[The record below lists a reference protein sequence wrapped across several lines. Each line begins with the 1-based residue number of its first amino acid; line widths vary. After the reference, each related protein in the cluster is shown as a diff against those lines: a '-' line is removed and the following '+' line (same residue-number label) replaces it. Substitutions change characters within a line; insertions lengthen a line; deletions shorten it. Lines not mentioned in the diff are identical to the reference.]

1 MRVEHGAEPGDRADR
16 GDPNEVAGPLIRLGP
31 KSVESAMNNAR
42 RDRMT
47 WRSFPIRAKIGL
59 VWTVLVILAAV
70 LAPLVS
76 PHDPLD
82 VALTIPNT
90 GPDWP
95 SHIMGSDAAG
105 RDIFSRVIHGS
116 RMSALVAVL
125 APMLSL
131 IIGGAIGMV
140 AASTAR
146 VPRRKWVND
155 VLMRLM
161 DIQFAFPAVV
171 LAVVVAAAFGPSFLT
186 LLMVLTVVYS
196 PIMARFVRAAV
207 QDQLAED
214 YVAALEVMGSSQ
226 VRIMLR
232 HVSLNIATP
241 VLVFFTL
248 VAADA
253 VVLEA
258 SISFLGAGVRPPAPT
273 WGNIIREGFQYI
285 RAGTWWY
292 TTFPGIAIFLTV
304 IALNTVAE
312 SMADR
317 LGGRR
322 HLLGQS

>member
-1 MRVEHGAEPGDRADR
+1 MTTASRERF
-16 GDPNEVAGPLIRLGP
+16 
-31 KSVESAMNNAR
+31 
-42 RDRMT
+42 T
-47 WRSFPIRAKIGL
+47 WRAFPLRAKIGIIWTAL
-59 VWTVLVILAAV
+59 VVFVAV
-70 LAPLVS
+70 FAPFVS
-76 PHDPLD
+76 PHDPLG
-82 VALTIPNT
+82 VAITMPNT

-95 SHIMGSDAAG
+95 THIMGSDDAG
-105 RDIFSRVIHGS
+105 RDIFSRVIYGS

-125 APMLSL
+125 APLLSL
-131 IIGGAIGMV
+131 VIGGAIGMV

-146 VPRRKWVND
+146 VRRRRWIND

-171 LAVVVAAAFGPSFLT
+171 LAVVVAAAFGPSFVT

-196 PIMARFVRAAV
+196 PIMARFVRATV

-214 YVAALEVMGSSQ
+214 YVAALQVIGSSQ
-226 VRIMLR
+226 VRILLR

-258 SISFLGAGVRPPAPT
+258 SISFLGAGVRPPTPT
-273 WGNIIREGFQYI
+273 WGNIIREGYQYI

-304 IALNTVAE
+304 MALNTVAE

-322 HLLGQS
+322 HLLGES

>member
-1 MRVEHGAEPGDRADR
+1 MKADRTAER
-16 GDPNEVAGPLIRLGP
+16 GDPTNREISRRPRIRFGPRSVAA
-31 KSVESAMNNAR
+31 AMDATGS
-42 RDRMT
+42 DRMR
-47 WRSFPIRAKIGL
+47 WRSFPLRAKVGMMWI
-59 VWTVLVILAAV
+59 VFTVLVAV
-70 LAPLVS
+70 FAPLIA
-76 PHDPLD
+76 PHDPLS
-82 VALTIPNT
+82 VGLTAPNT

-95 SHIMGSDAAG
+95 THIMGSDEAG

-125 APMLSL
+125 APVLAL
-131 IIGGAIGMV
+131 IIGGTIGMV
-140 AASTAR
+140 AASTGR
-146 VPRRKWVND
+146 IRRRRWIND

-171 LAVVVAAAFGPSFLT
+171 LAVVVAAAFGPSFPT
-186 LLMVLTVVYS
+186 LLMVLAVVYS
-196 PIMARFVRAAV
+196 PILARFIRASV

-214 YVAALEVMGSSQ
+214 YVAALTAAGSSQ
-226 VRIMLR
+226 TRILLR

-273 WGNIIREGFQYI
+273 WGNMIRDGQQQLM
-285 RAGTWWY
+285 AGTWWY

-304 IALNTVAE
+304 VALNSVAE

-322 HLLGQS
+322 HLLGEP

>member
-1 MRVEHGAEPGDRADR
+1 MKVDRTTEPGDRTDR
-16 GDPNEVAGPLIRLGP
+16 GTTRRRLLRFGP
-31 KSVESAMNNAR
+31 KSVAVAMDTASSER
-42 RDRMT
+42 IT
-47 WRSFPIRAKIGL
+47 WRSLPIRAKVGVI
-59 VWTVLVILAAV
+59 WIIFIVLVAV
-70 LAPLVS
+70 FAPLIA
-76 PHDPLD
+76 PYDPLA
-82 VALTIPNT
+82 VGLTTPNT
-90 GPDWP
+90 APDWP
-95 SHIMGSDAAG
+95 AHIMGSDEAS

-125 APMLSL
+125 APLLAL
-131 IIGGAIGMV
+131 IIGGTIGMV

-146 VPRRKWVND
+146 VPRRRWVND

-171 LAVVVAAAFGPSFLT
+171 LAVVVAAAFGQRFYT
-186 LLMVLTVVYS
+186 LLGVLTVVYA
-196 PIMARFVRAAV
+196 PILARFVRASV

-214 YVAALEVMGSSQ
+214 YVAALKAMGSSQ
-226 VRIMLR
+226 RRILLR

-241 VLVFFTL
+241 LLVFFTL

-258 SISFLGAGVRPPAPT
+258 SISFLGAGIAPPTPT
-273 WGNIIREGFQYI
+273 WGNLIRDGQQQLM
-285 RAGTWWY
+285 AGTWWY
-292 TTFPGIAIFLTV
+292 TTYPGIAIFLTV
-304 IALNTVAE
+304 MALNTVAE

>member
-1 MRVEHGAEPGDRADR
+1 M
-16 GDPNEVAGPLIRLGP
+16 
-31 KSVESAMNNAR
+31 SNAR
-42 RDRMT
+42 RGRMT
-47 WRSFPIRAKIGL
+47 WRAFPIRAKIGL
-59 VWTVLVILAAV
+59 VWTAMVILVAV
-70 LAPLVS
+70 FAPLVS
-76 PHDPLD
+76 PYDPLD
-82 VALTIPNT
+82 VALTTPNT

-95 SHIMGSDAAG
+95 SHIMGSDDAG
-105 RDIFSRVIHGS
+105 RDIFSRIIHGS

-125 APMLSL
+125 APLLSL
-131 IIGGAIGMV
+131 IIGGTIGVV

-146 VPRRKWVND
+146 VPRRRWVND

-186 LLMVLTVVYS
+186 LLTVLTIVYS

-214 YVAALEVMGSSQ
+214 YVAALEVIGSSQ

-232 HVSLNIATP
+232 HISLNIATP
-241 VLVFFTL
+241 LLVFFTL

-258 SISFLGAGVRPPAPT
+258 SISFLGAGVRPPTPT

-292 TTFPGIAIFLTV
+292 TTLPGIAIFLTV
-304 IALNTVAE
+304 MALNTVAE

>member
-1 MRVEHGAEPGDRADR
+1 MT
-16 GDPNEVAGPLIRLGP
+16 
-31 KSVESAMNNAR
+31 SASR
-42 RDRMT
+42 ERIT
-47 WRSFPIRAKIGL
+47 WRAFPVRAKIGI
-59 VWTVLVILAAV
+59 VWTALVVLVAV
-70 LAPLVS
+70 FAPFVS
-76 PHDPLD
+76 PHDPLE
-82 VALTIPNT
+82 VALTMPNT

-95 SHIMGSDAAG
+95 THIMGADDAG
-105 RDIFSRVIHGS
+105 RDIFSRIIHGA

-125 APMLSL
+125 APLLSL
-131 IIGGAIGMV
+131 IIGGVIGMV
-140 AASTAR
+140 AASTSR
-146 VPRRKWVND
+146 IRRRGWIND

-171 LAVVVAAAFGPSFLT
+171 LAVVVAAAFGPSFVT

-196 PIMARFVRAAV
+196 PIMARFVRASV

-214 YVAALEVMGSSQ
+214 YVAALKAMGSSQ
-226 VRIMLR
+226 RRILLR

-241 VLVFFTL
+241 LLVFFTL

-258 SISFLGAGVRPPAPT
+258 SISFLGAGVRPPTPT
-273 WGNIIREGFQYI
+273 WGNIIREGYQYI

-304 IALNTVAE
+304 MALNTVAE